1 MTPRQR
7 RWRIARTIMFFISS
21 SLLGLANAVALSA
34 KSSHSAQAH
43 KWLSYMTSSHA
54 QNSADAG
61 TVIQHGWCARHADG
75 SPYRH
80 PGWRFPG
87 ALLPDFTSS
96 EVRKWWLDHR
106 RFLVEE
112 MSVDGGF
119 KTDVR
124 ARPVIP
130 LAIAW
135 EEITPHA

>member
-1 MTPRQR
+1 MTPRQQ
-7 RWRIARTIMFFISS
+7 RWHIARTSMFFISS

-112 MSVDGGF
+112 MSVDGF

-124 ARPVIP
+124 ARPVTP